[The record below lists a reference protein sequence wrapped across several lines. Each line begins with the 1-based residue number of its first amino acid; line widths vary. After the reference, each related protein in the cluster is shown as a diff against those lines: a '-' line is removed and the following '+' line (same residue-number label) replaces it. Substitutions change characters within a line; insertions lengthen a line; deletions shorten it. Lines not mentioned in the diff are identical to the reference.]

1 MTAHYQ
7 QPILLIEFDAQKSF
21 SLDVSAQRA
30 CLLVAL
36 AHSCSVLQTY
46 AELKPQASS
55 STEIDIR
62 SKLVLLTIAF
72 PRLRVIWSSSPYQ
85 TVDIF
90 RELKEGR
97 SEPDEEKALLVGID
111 EDSGGVAAEGTGE
124 AGFSATSQEILR
136 SLPGINAKNYRYVM
150 NKVDSVEALCE
161 LELNAVQELIGVE
174 PGKLLHQFIHEDVR
188 FV

>member
-1 MTAHYQ
+1 MLC
-7 QPILLIEFDAQKSF
+7 P
-21 SLDVSAQRA
+21 
-30 CLLVAL
+30 
-36 AHSCSVLQTY
+36 QTY
-46 AELKPQASS
+46 AEIRTTTSGTS
-55 STEIDIR
+55 ETDIR

-97 SEPDEEKALLVGID
+97 GEPDAEKALLVGVD
-111 EDSGGVAAEGTGE
+111 EEAGGVAAEGTGE
-124 AGFSATSQEILR
+124 AGFSAASQEILR

-161 LELNAVQELIGVE
+161 LELNQVQELIGVE
-174 PGKLLHQFIHEDVR
+174 TGKFLHEFVHQDVR
-188 FV
+188 FAGGV